1 MTDKYVY
8 ELGETFTG
16 THAQLKQFIL
26 AAYDEG
32 IDVQMISH
40 DTAQIIT
47 VWLADEPLDEPQAVQ
62 EPDPGPVVLL
72 GVVEPPTPIAVKTV
86 PVVAPK
92 LEKSSP
98 FVTKKKI

>member
-1 MTDKYVY
+1 MDKYVY

-16 THAQLKQFIL
+16 THAQLKEFIL
-26 AAYDEG
+26 EAYEEG
-32 IDVQMISH
+32 IEVVMISH

-47 VWLADEPLDEPQAVQ
+47 VWLTDEPLDESQAEQ
-62 EPDPGPVVLL
+62 EPDLGPAVLL
-72 GVVEPPTPIAVKTV
+72 GVVEPPV
-86 PVVAPK
+86 PVAVAPAK